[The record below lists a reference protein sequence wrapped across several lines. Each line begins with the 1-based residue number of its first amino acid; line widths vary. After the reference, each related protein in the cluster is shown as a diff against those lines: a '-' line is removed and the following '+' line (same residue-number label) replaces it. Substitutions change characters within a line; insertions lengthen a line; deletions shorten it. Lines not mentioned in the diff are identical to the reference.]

1 LQDFRIVSMPLD
13 GDQSTMPAP
22 KSILFVCMGNIC
34 RSPAAEIIFRHQARE
49 AGIEDQLH
57 IDSAGTISYHAG
69 NPPDPRMSE
78 TLRQRGYTV
87 KGRARQVQAADLER
101 FDLIL
106 TMDEDNLAEVRSLD
120 PSGHKHAKIRP
131 FVDYL
136 TEHEA
141 PRIPDPYYG
150 GQKGFE
156 TVIEL
161 LEDGC
166 RSLIET
172 IQKGS

>member
-1 LQDFRIVSMPLD
+1 MES
-13 GDQSTMPAP
+13 

-34 RSPAAEIIFRHQARE
+34 RSPAAEVVFRKMVE
-49 AGIEDQLH
+49 DAGLEDRIT

-78 TLRQRGYTV
+78 TLSQGGYEPR
-87 KGRARQVQAADLER
+87 GRARQVQHEDLER
-101 FDLIL
+101 FDLSL
-106 TMDEDNLAEVRSLD
+106 TMDEDNLADVRALD
-120 PSGHKHAKIRP
+120 SSGEHSHKIQA

-136 TEHEA
+136 EELEA

-150 GQKGFE
+150 GQKGFHR
-156 TVIEL
+156 VIEL

-166 RSLIET
+166 KNLLK
-172 IQKGS
+172 QLQAP

>member
-1 LQDFRIVSMPLD
+1 MAD
-13 GDQSTMPAP
+13 G
-22 KSILFVCMGNIC
+22 KRILFVCMGNIC
-34 RSPAAEIIFRHQARE
+34 RSPAAEIVFRKMVE
-49 AGIEDQLH
+49 DAGLEDDFT

-78 TLRQRGYTV
+78 TLARGGYEPG
-87 KGRARQVQAADLER
+87 GRARQVQKEDLER

-106 TMDEDNLAEVRSLD
+106 TMDEDNLADVQALD
-120 PSGHKHAKIRP
+120 SSGDHGHKIRA

-136 TEHEA
+136 EELEA

-150 GQKGFE
+150 GQKGFHH
-156 TVIEL
+156 VIEL

-166 RSLIET
+166 RNLLR
-172 IQKGS
+172 QLQAP

>member
-1 LQDFRIVSMPLD
+1 MAAI
-13 GDQSTMPAP
+13 

-34 RSPAAEIIFRHQARE
+34 RSPAAEIIFRHQVAQ
-49 AGIEDQLH
+49 AGLEGDLF
-57 IDSAGTISYHAG
+57 IDSAGTISYHTG

-78 TLRQRGYTV
+78 TLTRRGYEV
-87 KGRARQVQAADLER
+87 RGRARQIQPEDLER

-106 TMDEDNLAEVRSLD
+106 TMDEDNLADVRALD
-120 PSGHKHAKIRP
+120 GKNQFSDKIRA
-131 FVDYL
+131 FVEYL
-136 TEHEA
+136 ENHDA

-150 GQKGFE
+150 GQKGLE

-166 RSLIET
+166 TGLIHQ
-172 IQKGS
+172 IQEVE